1 MPSPSAPNTNAVQ
14 SQTMRKIEEA
24 HRHLTEPQK
33 DPLYFENDQQ
43 AEYKNLSSQ
52 FTSQTAL
59 TI

>member
-1 MPSPSAPNTNAVQ
+1 MS
-14 SQTMRKIEEA
+14 KIEEA
-24 HRHLTEPQK
+24 HRNLTEPQK

-59 TI
+59 TV